1 MFVLYNKLIFN
12 PQGIQ
17 KPGVVSNYA
26 EASEKGKM
34 KVAKV
39 QSGNSS
45 FVVGYYGE
53 WKPQSIYVPVC
64 LWIFVPSKSNSIW
77 N

>member
-1 MFVLYNKLIFN
+1 
-12 PQGIQ
+12 
-17 KPGVVSNYA
+17 
-26 EASEKGKM
+26 M

-39 QSGNSS
+39 QSDNSS

-64 LWIFVPSKSNSIW
+64 LCSLVPSKSSSIW
-77 N
+77 TNLKNKANPNDRTQNTGYTIQKKKLKTNPM